1 MPVLKRVENI
11 QSVCVCVCA
20 SIVYLI
26 LLILTNDRFLF
37 VLKVL
42 FVEQQSSQEEAQL
55 VNNKLIL

>member
-11 QSVCVCVCA
+11 QCVSVCVCA

-55 VNNKLIL
+55 VNKIN

>member
-11 QSVCVCVCA
+11 QCVCVCVCV

-55 VNNKLIL
+55 VNNKLL